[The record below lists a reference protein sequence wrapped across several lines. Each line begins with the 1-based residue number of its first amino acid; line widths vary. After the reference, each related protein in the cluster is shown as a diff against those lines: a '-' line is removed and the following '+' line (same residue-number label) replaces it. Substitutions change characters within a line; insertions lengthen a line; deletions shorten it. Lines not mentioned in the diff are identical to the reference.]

1 MERDKMQTRCLHST
15 SFETRES
22 NGDLFIEGYFSV
34 FNGVYQM
41 WDGAIETVDPHAF
54 DNTIGGDIRCL
65 INHDSTLVLGRTKS
79 GTLELQVDENGLF
92 GRVKINPKD
101 QDAMN
106 VYERVKRGDVDQCS
120 FGFEILQEE
129 VEFGEDDSVHWTLT
143 EVRLFE
149 VSIVTFPAY
158 EDTSVSARKHDFE
171 ALKQRREEEHQQR
184 VASWKAELANKLKGV
199 QNGSENIDA
208 QEEH

>member
-1 MERDKMQTRCLHST
+1 MDRDKMQTRCFHST
-15 SFETRES
+15 SFETREE

-34 FNGVYQM
+34 FNSPYKM

-54 DNTIGGDIRCL
+54 DGTVGDDIRCL
-65 INHDSTLVLGRTKS
+65 INHDSTLVLGRTKAK
-79 GTLELQVDENGLF
+79 TLELRIDDHGLF

-158 EDTSVSARKHDFE
+158 EDTSVSARKKDFE
-171 ALKQRREEEHQQR
+171 ALKERKEKEHEQR
-184 VASWKAELANKLKGV
+184 VASWKAELLDKLKGET
-199 QNGSENIDA
+199 NGSENIDA
-208 QEEH
+208 P